1 MRRFPRDATT
11 LFFDPRAEPLAE
23 VADGERVVVET
34 ADSLCGL
41 AKARLAGRQ
50 AAAGMHI
57 DEVLERLGGACPVTG
72 PLHLAGARPG
82 DVVEVELHRAI
93 PPRPPARPGPGP
105 SVASG
110 PCARGLHAAA
120 AAGGRAA
127 PGPVPRRG
135 GRPAGRRR

>member
-23 VADGERVVVET
+23 VADGERLVVET

-41 AKARLAGRQ
+41 AKARLAGRP

-72 PLHLAGARPG
+72 PLHLAGSRTATGWPPCRSPAGRWPCRWRRSWAR
-82 DVVEVELHRAI
+82 
-93 PPRPPARPGPGP
+93 
-105 SVASG
+105 SG
-110 PCARGLHAAA
+110 S
-120 AAGGRAA
+120 
-127 PGPVPRRG
+127 
-135 GRPAGRRR
+135 RPAGSGACRSPSRRNTWATSTSRR